1 MPLYTKILLFLFSL
15 SLTLSAEKPRT
26 LQNNP
31 GLPKKQRPA
40 TVSALFAYLLFLHS
54 YWVQLAG
61 YKTETA
67 EPGSRWIQNRLSE
80 APL

>member
-40 TVSALFAYLLFLHS
+40 TVSALFA
-54 YWVQLAG
+54 
-61 YKTETA
+61 
-67 EPGSRWIQNRLSE
+67 
-80 APL
+80 